1 MNVLDTP
8 VVPIQEEPV
17 VRVPE
22 AMKPRPARH
31 PERWVGALVIL
42 VALGFLGKAFFFS
55 PNIKWD
61 EVPHYLTRT
70 TILQGLGL
78 TLILSVVSQAL
89 GCSLGAVLAV
99 MRLSPNPVFRTV
111 SWSYI
116 WFFRGTPLL
125 LQIIFWFNMALIFPH
140 IGTMDT
146 NTIINPLVAAIL
158 ALSLNEA
165 SYMAEIVRAG
175 IVSVDAGQLE
185 AGASIGLTRGKTMR
199 KIILPQAM
207 RAIIPPSGNQFIG
220 MLKSTSLVSVIAVR
234 ELMTSASNIYATNY
248 LVIEL
253 LIVAAIWYLL
263 VTALATMGQ
272 FYVERHFS
280 QGDRTRTLTPIQ
292 QLTRLARAAR
302 PGSERASHYWKDQ
315 A

>member
-1 MNVLDTP
+1 MTLLDTP
-8 VVPIQEEPV
+8 VVQFPD
-17 VRVPE
+17 
-22 AMKPRPARH
+22 AMKPRPASH
-31 PERWVGALVIL
+31 PQRWLGAFVILGAL
-42 VALGFLGKAFFFS
+42 ALMGRAFFFS
-55 PNIKWD
+55 PNIHWD
-61 EVPHYLTRT
+61 QVGHYLTRA
-70 TILQGLGL
+70 TILKGLGL
-78 TLILSVVSQAL
+78 TLILSVVSQTLGSAL
-89 GCSLGAVLAV
+89 GAALAV
-99 MRLSPNPVFRTV
+99 MRLSPNPVFRTT
-111 SWSYI
+111 SWSFI

-125 LQIIFWFNMALIFPH
+125 LQIIFWFNLALIFPH
-140 IGTMDT
+140 IGTMQT

-175 IVSVDAGQLE
+175 ILSVDPGQLE
-185 AGASIGLTRGKTMR
+185 AGASIGLTRGQTMR

-220 MLKSTSLVSVIAVR
+220 MLKNTSLVSVIAVS
-234 ELMTSASNIYATNY
+234 ELMTAASNIYATNY

-263 VTALATMGQ
+263 VTALATAGQ

-292 QLTRLARAAR
+292 QFTRLARATR
-302 PGSERASHYWKDQ
+302 PNSERASHYWKDQ